1 MTRVFVTGGSGY
13 LGCHLIKELVAQ
25 GNEVLAMA
33 RSDRAA
39 ERVAALGAKP
49 ALGDLDHVAGLDG
62 CAVVIHAASRF
73 MQPGDYATYA
83 RDNIE
88 GTRTL
93 LQAARVA
100 GVHRFVYVGA
110 AGCLVGVRPVV
121 GADETW
127 PLQQPSWSH
136 YFKTKSIADGLVR
149 AANAPSFATSV
160 VRPGLI
166 WGGEGDTFTAS
177 IAEVTRA
184 GRMMLIDGG
193 RHEIVTSNVANTVA
207 GILAAMERASGGEAY
222 FVFDDGA
229 VTTRDFLGRLMK
241 TQGLQLPD
249 KAIPGA
255 AAWAVANAMAAAWRL
270 LGRKDDPPLTR
281 ELVKLNGGPF
291 LVSDAKARLQLGY
304 RPVLS
309 RELALAELKALAGAP
324 RAGGSSDA
332 AVTANAS

>member
-1 MTRVFVTGGSGY
+1 MMRVFVTGGSGY
-13 LGCHLIKELVAQ
+13 LGRHLIAELVAQ
-25 GNEVLAMA
+25 GNEVVAMA

-39 ERVAALGAKP
+39 ERVAALGSKP
-49 ALGDLDHVAGLDG
+49 ALGGLDHVAGLDG

-93 LQAARVA
+93 LQATRAA
-100 GVHRFVYVGA
+100 GVQRFVYVGA
-110 AGCLVGVRPVV
+110 AGCLVGGRPVV

-149 AANAPSFATSV
+149 AADAPGFATSV

-184 GRMMLIDGG
+184 GHMMLIDGG
-193 RHEIVTSNVANTVA
+193 RHEIVTSHVANTVA
-207 GILAAMERASGGEAY
+207 GVLAAMHRALGGEAY

-229 VTTRDFLGRLMK
+229 ITTRDFLGRLMES
-241 TQGLQLPD
+241 QGLELPD
-249 KAIPGA
+249 KAISGA
-255 AAWAVANAMAAAWRL
+255 AAWAMANAMAAAWRL

-291 LVSDAKARLQLGY
+291 LVSDEKARSQLGY
-304 RPVLS
+304 LPVVS
-309 RELALAELKALAGAP
+309 RDRALADLKALAEAPGA
-324 RAGGSSDA
+324 GSSRSA
-332 AVTANAS
+332 AARPTAT